1 MTFFVMGSEDVT
13 LGFKFVGIEGVI
25 VESDEEINAEFDN
38 VINKRYGEIGIL
50 LLTDRVSSRIEEK
63 IMEWQLS
70 GEYPL
75 IVEIPDIE
83 GRMEGKTTL
92 LESIR
97 KAIGLSV

>member
-1 MTFFVMGSEDVT
+1 MGSEDVT